1 MNEEMITDEFPDTDS
16 AIHCRVC
23 EQQMKLI
30 TPAHLLSHNMTMADY
45 KKQFPGAPLVCKKN
59 IEKLSQRAL
68 QQHSKRKQVVND
80 SILQEIE
87 KSPSIDKFEIPTTG
101 LDKDFVKKVT
111 VLKNESLK
119 AAYPSTPK
127 DKIFIIL
134 CLEEMFGK
142 EKVKNNYFVEKMIV
156 GQYLDY
162 SIITDIAI
170 PSLKLDFEF
179 NNSFWHNRD
188 ISRPKYLRD
197 YVLKHDGWTIIDIE
211 SRNPTPEDVKAK
223 VIEMKLV

>member
-16 AIHCRVC
+16 AICCRVC
-23 EQQMKLI
+23 EQTMKLI

-45 KKQFPGAPLVCKKN
+45 KKRYPHAPLVCKNN
-59 IEKLSQRAL
+59 IKKLSQRAL
-68 QQHSKRKQVVND
+68 QQHSKRKQVLNE

-87 KSPSIDKFEIPTTG
+87 KSPSIEKFEMPSTD

-111 VLKNESLK
+111 VLKNESLRER
-119 AAYPSTPK
+119 YPSTPK

-134 CLEEMFGK
+134 CLEDIFGK
-142 EKVKNNYFVEKMIV
+142 EKVINNYFVEKMIV

-162 SIITDIAI
+162 RLITDIAV

-179 NNSFWHNRD
+179 NNSFWHNRET
-188 ISRPKYLRD
+188 SKPKFLRD
-197 YVLKHDGWTIIDIE
+197 RLLKHDGWTIIDIE
-211 SRNPTPEDVKAK
+211 CRNPTPEDVKAK
-223 VIEMKLV
+223 IIEMKLV